1 MIYLCATCS
10 NLSSHVVVVKKDLE
24 RSGKIVPECGC
35 ESHNF
40 ILLEHG
46 REVADC
52 DDYVEKGP
60 ESEGFLWAGLHG
72 LDAEMLQALYNK
84 EEAENGLCH
93 NQTAMS

>member
-10 NLSSHVVVVKKDLE
+10 NLTSHIQVVNKDPT
-24 RSGKIVPECGC
+24 RSGKIIPECRC
-35 ESHNF
+35 KSHNY

-52 DDYVEKGP
+52 DDYVEEAP

-72 LDAEMLQALYNK
+72 LDVEKLRALYLK
-84 EEAENGLCH
+84 EEAQNGLCH